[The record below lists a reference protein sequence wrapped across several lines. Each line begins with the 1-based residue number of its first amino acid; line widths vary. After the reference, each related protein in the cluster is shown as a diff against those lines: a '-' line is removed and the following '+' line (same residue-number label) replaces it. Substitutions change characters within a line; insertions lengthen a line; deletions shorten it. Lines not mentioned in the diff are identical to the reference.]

1 LASSTD
7 TTGKGTLPDL
17 PRSVPVLEILKII
30 LTKST
35 AKQKTG
41 RKFNMHPLVTNN
53 IAIVFF
59 FLILIAAAV
68 TDLRAQRIPNLL
80 TMPSILAALIY
91 YTVLNGTSGL
101 IFSICGLAAGIGL
114 LILPYLMGGMGAG
127 DAKLMGVVGA
137 FVGAHGV
144 FISFLLTA
152 VAGGFYALLL
162 LVAKRRHFNGFLR
175 SKLKTLKTYILI
187 RQYIPDAIMEKKR
200 RPRLCYGLAI
210 ALGSITYMV
219 LDLTGYAFPI

>member
-1 LASSTD
+1 MTNALMITH
-7 TTGKGTLPDL
+7 LPTIFIGL
-17 PRSVPVLEILKII
+17 VL
-30 LTKST
+30 T
-35 AKQKTG
+35 
-41 RKFNMHPLVTNN
+41 
-53 IAIVFF
+53 
-59 FLILIAAAV
+59 IAAAI
-68 TDLRAQRIPNLL
+68 DLRSQRIPNLL
-80 TMPSILAALIY
+80 TLPAILIGLVYYALSD
-91 YTVLNGTSGL
+91 GTSGL
-101 IFSICGLAAGIGL
+101 LFSLAGLAAGIGL

-127 DAKLMGVVGA
+127 DAKLMGAVGA

-175 SKLKTLKTYILI
+175 SKLETLKTYILI
-187 RQYIPDAIMEKKR
+187 RQYIPDAITEKKR